1 MNSPFVMSQ
10 SKLIAKRAIHDSQN
24 NLSKALDRCFEL
36 LLSRHPTTQERAA
49 VQNITSKED
58 LFLVCRA
65 ILNSNAFTFL
75 E

>member
-1 MNSPFVMSQ
+1 M
-10 SKLIAKRAIHDSQN
+10 KDSEDD
-24 NLSKALDRCFEL
+24 LPKALDRCFEL
-36 LLSRHPTTQERAA
+36 LLARCPTAQEKTA

>member
-1 MNSPFVMSQ
+1 MEDSE
-10 SKLIAKRAIHDSQN
+10 HD
-24 NLSKALDRCFEL
+24 LPEALDRCFEVL
-36 LLSRHPTTQERAA
+36 LARHPTAQERAA
-49 VQNITSKED
+49 VQNISSKED